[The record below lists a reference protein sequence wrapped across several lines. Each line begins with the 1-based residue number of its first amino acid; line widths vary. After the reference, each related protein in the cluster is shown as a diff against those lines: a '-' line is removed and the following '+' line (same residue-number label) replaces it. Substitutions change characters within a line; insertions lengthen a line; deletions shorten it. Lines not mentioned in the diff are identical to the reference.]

1 MTTSQTPKVPALGV
15 NGQRGARVQ
24 NKITVPDP
32 QMMVS
37 LLGARDENLKYIE
50 RALASDI
57 LVRGN
62 EITLSGAPA
71 DNALAERVFTELLEL
86 IVKGETLTT
95 DAVRRIVGMLKQG
108 TEERPAD
115 VLTLNILSRR
125 GRTIRPK
132 TLGQK
137 KYVDAIDQHTVVF
150 GIGPAGTGKTYLAM
164 AKAVQA
170 LQAKQVNRII
180 LTRPAV
186 EAGERLGFLP
196 GTLYEKIDP
205 YLRPLYDALHDMLD
219 PDSIPR
225 LMQAGTIEVAP
236 LAYMRG
242 RTLNDAFI
250 ILDEAQNTTPE
261 QMKMFLTRLGFG
273 SRIVVTGDVTQV
285 DLPSGTRSGLRLVQE
300 ILDGVEDI
308 HFSLLTSSDV
318 VRHRLVSDIVDAYS
332 KWDETQNV
340 PHALPGR
347 PAGGRAARRAR

>member
-1 MTTSQTPKVPALGV
+1 VQT
-15 NGQRGARVQ
+15 
-24 NKITVPDP
+24 KITIPDA
-32 QMMVS
+32 QQMVS
-37 LLGARDENLKYIE
+37 LLGPGDEILKLIE
-50 RALASDI
+50 KSLASDI
-57 LVRGN
+57 HVRGN
-62 EITLSGAPA
+62 EITVSGNPA
-71 DNALAERVFTELLEL
+71 DNALAERVFAELLEL
-86 IVKGETLTT
+86 IQKGQALTA
-95 DAVRRIVGMLKQG
+95 DSVRRTVGMLREG
-108 TEERPAD
+108 TAERPAE
-115 VLTLNILSRR
+115 VLTLNIISRR

-137 KYVDAIDQHTVVF
+137 RYVDAIDNHTIVF

-164 AKAVQA
+164 AKAVAA

-250 ILDEAQNTTPE
+250 ILDEAQNTTLE

-273 SRIVVTGDVTQV
+273 SKIVVTGDVTQV
-285 DLPSGTRSGLRLVQE
+285 DLPGGTRSGLRVVQE
-300 ILDGVEDI
+300 ILEGIEDV
-308 HFSLLTSSDV
+308 HFARLSSADV
-318 VRHRLVSDIVDAYS
+318 VRHRLVSEIVDAYE
-332 KWDETQNV
+332 KWDAAQEAPG
-340 PHALPGR
+340 PHTLPGNR
-347 PAGGRAARRAR
+347 TAHGRAARRR